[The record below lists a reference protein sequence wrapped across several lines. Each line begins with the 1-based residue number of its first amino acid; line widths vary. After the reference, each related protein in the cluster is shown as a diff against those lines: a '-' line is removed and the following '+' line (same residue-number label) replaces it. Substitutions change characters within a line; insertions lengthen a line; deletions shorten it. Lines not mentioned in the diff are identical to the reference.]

1 MSPAPAS
8 FQPSAVPLARRLLH
22 GALHA
27 LAALLVMGCAV
38 TTAPAQTGYE
48 AAEVPPPGR
57 VGKVGLLSG
66 DVTLTDLRTREQ
78 QPASL
83 NWPITSGYRLSAG
96 PLARA
101 EVRIGS
107 LAVRLDGDTD
117 VDFARVDDEVI
128 QIVVQRGS
136 VALRARSR
144 EILPEIDL
152 VTPRERIVFDDVGRY
167 RVDVDRAAG
176 ITALTAFVGSA
187 RIATTRGTFTV
198 RSGQR
203 GEYGNAPGAGFTLV
217 QPAYDTFDDWVASRD
232 RRDDQI
238 ASRQYVSPET
248 TGVEVLD
255 TYGAW
260 RTVPEYGAVWYPAA
274 VPAGWAP
281 YRYGRWAYISPWGWT
296 WIDDAPWGFA
306 PFHYGRWALIGG
318 VWGWVPGAYVARPY
332 YAPALV
338 AWYGAP
344 GVSVGVGFGSV
355 GWFPLAPYEPY
366 IPPYYYNRRY
376 ITGVNIGNVRDID
389 YGRIAPPPT
398 YVHQR
403 PGAATW
409 VPNDAILRS
418 EPIKRVVQTTP
429 PAEASQFVGRPTP
442 PPVLTDVGKRR
453 AVDGRPNAPAIP
465 PKAAPGADAP
475 VRAAPRPGAID
486 TPLPGAPA
494 VQPGRSKFDAPDRAP
509 QVAPVPAAPPVTK
522 PVAPATPSAPAAPAR
537 PPEMVTKPQPMPP
550 APSMQPRP
558 APQGDADA
566 APVRRPMVVPRPEIV
581 RPAPSRIEP
590 SPRVEQAVPPPRAN
604 PHAANPPPM
613 RGPQADIQMRA
624 PQPKVPAEA
633 PRVEP
638 PRGDAPRGGP
648 KFQRDQ

>member
-1 MSPAPAS
+1 MSTVPATVRHAGLP
-8 FQPSAVPLARRLLH
+8 FGRRLLH

-27 LAALLVMGCAV
+27 MAALLVMGCAV
-38 TTAPAQTGYE
+38 TTAPAQTGSE
-48 AAEVPPPGR
+48 TAEVPPPGR

-66 DVTLTDLRTREQ
+66 DVTLIDLRSREQ

-83 NWPITSGYRLSAG
+83 NWPITSGYRLSTA

-117 VDFARVDDEVI
+117 VDFPRIDDEII
-128 QIVVQRGS
+128 QVVVQRGS
-136 VALRARSR
+136 VALRARNR
-144 EILPEIDL
+144 EILPEID
-152 VTPRERIVFDDVGRY
+152 VMTPRERIVLDDVGRY
-167 RVDVDRAAG
+167 RIDVDRSAG

-217 QPAYDTFDDWVASRD
+217 QPANDSFDDWVASRD

-255 TYGAW
+255 YYGSW
-260 RTVPEYGAVWYPAA
+260 RTVPEYGAVWFPAA
-274 VPAGWAP
+274 VPVGWAP

-306 PFHYGRWALIGG
+306 PFHYGRWALVGG
-318 VWGWVPGAYVARPY
+318 VWAWVPGAYVARPY

-344 GVSVGVGFGSV
+344 GVSVSVGFGSV
-355 GWFPLAPYEPY
+355 GWFPLGPYEPY

-376 ITGVNIGNVRDID
+376 ITGVNIGHVRNID
-389 YGRIAPPPT
+389 YGRIAPPTT

-442 PPVLTDVGKRR
+442 PPVLTDAGKRR
-453 AVDGRPNAPAIP
+453 AAEVRPNVPATA
-465 PKAAPGADAP
+465 PKAVPGADAP
-475 VRAAPRPGAID
+475 VRPAPRPGQID

-509 QVAPVPAAPPVTK
+509 DRAPQVAPAPTAPPALK
-522 PVAPATPSAPAAPAR
+522 PAVPATPPAAPAR
-537 PPEMVTKPQPMPP
+537 LPESVAKPQPMPP
-550 APSMQPRP
+550 ATTVAPRP
-558 APQGDADA
+558 APQGEVES
-566 APVRRPMVVPRPEIV
+566 APVRRPMVAPRPEIV
-581 RPAPSRIEP
+581 RPMP
-590 SPRVEQAVPPPRAN
+590 PRVEPAVPPPRVN
-604 PHAANPPPM
+604 PPAMSPPPM
-613 RGPQADIQMRA
+613 RGPQADIQPRV
-624 PQPKVPAEA
+624 QPPKAPAEA
-633 PRVEP
+633 QRVEP
-638 PRGDAPRGGP
+638 PRGGP
-648 KFQRDQ
+648 KIQRDQ

>member
-1 MSPAPAS
+1 
-8 FQPSAVPLARRLLH
+8 
-22 GALHA
+22 LHA

-38 TTAPAQTGYE
+38 TTAPAQTGSE
-48 AAEVPPPGR
+48 PAEVPPPGR

-66 DVTLTDLRTREQ
+66 DVTLIDLRSREQ
-78 QPASL
+78 QPATL
-83 NWPITSGYRLSAG
+83 NWPITSGYRLSTG
-96 PLARA
+96 PMARA

-107 LAVRLDGDTD
+107 LAVRLDGDTE
-117 VDFARVDDEVI
+117 VDFPRIDDEII
-128 QIVVQRGS
+128 QIVVQRGT

-152 VTPRERIVFDDVGRY
+152 MTPRERIVFDDVGRY

-187 RIATTRGTFTV
+187 RIATPRGTFAV

-203 GEYGNAPGAGFTLV
+203 GEYGSAPGAGFTLV
-217 QPAYDTFDDWVASRD
+217 QPAPDTFDDWVANRD

-255 TYGAW
+255 YYGTW
-260 RTVPEYGAVWYPAA
+260 RSVPEYGAVWYPAA
-274 VPAGWAP
+274 VPVGWAP
-281 YRYGRWAYISPWGWT
+281 YRYGRWVFISPWGWT

-318 VWGWVPGAYVARPY
+318 VWAWVPGAYVARPY

-344 GVSVGVGFGSV
+344 GVSVSVGIGSV

-376 ITGVNIGNVRDID
+376 ITGVNIGNVRNID

-409 VPNDAILRS
+409 VPNDAIIRS
-418 EPIKRVVQTTP
+418 EPIKRVVLATP
-429 PAEASQFVGRPTP
+429 PPEASQLVGRPTP
-442 PPVLTDVGKRR
+442 PPAIADFGKRR
-453 AVDGRPNAPAIP
+453 AAEVRPNVPAGP
-465 PKAAPGADAP
+465 PKTVPGGGGEG
-475 VRAAPRPGAID
+475 VRPAPRPGVVE
-486 TPLPGAPA
+486 TPAPGSSGAA
-494 VQPGRSKFDAPDRAP
+494 PGRSKLEAPSGVP
-509 QVAPVPAAPPVTK
+509 PVGGVPPGAAPVTK
-522 PVAPATPSAPAAPAR
+522 PVAPSAPPSSGSAVR
-537 PPEMVTKPQPMPP
+537 PPEAISRPQPAVPTV
-550 APSMQPRP
+550 QPRP
-558 APQGDADA
+558 AAPQGEVDSV
-566 APVRRPMVVPRPEIV
+566 PVRRPMVTPRPEVV
-581 RPAPSRIEP
+581 RPAPPRVEP
-590 SPRVEQAVPPPRAN
+590 TPRVEQSVPPPRVSPPAV
-604 PHAANPPPM
+604 NPPPM
-613 RGPQADIQMRA
+613 RGPQADIRTHV
-624 PQPKVPAEA
+624 PPPKVPAEA
-633 PRVEP
+633 PRAEP
-638 PRGDAPRGGP
+638 PRGGP
-648 KFQRDQ
+648 KVQREQ